1 MSDVKWIKITTDIFD
16 DEKILLIESLPEC
29 DSIIVI
35 WFKLLCFAGK
45 TNNSGVFLMGDSI
58 PYTDGMLA
66 TIFRR
71 KEATVKMALDI
82 FERFGMIERLDG
94 NALNSMS
101 ISLPHWLEKLTG
113 FSSVGFNVGY
123 WSAPMVPYLAQG
135 AVIPPNKEFMA
146 VLGDQKNGN
155 NIEAPESLIRRIVR
169 EESGNNGTRRI
180 EVPVYLN
187 RREIARAVLE
197 EGRCLRTVTGRN
209 PFELI

>member
-1 MSDVKWIKITTDIFD
+1 MKWIKITTDIFD

-82 FERFGMIERLDG
+82 FERFGMIELLLKDVDMIKY
-94 NALNSMS
+94 ALLLL
-101 ISLPHWLEKLTG
+101 ILLEK
-113 FSSVGFNVGY
+113 
-123 WSAPMVPYLAQG
+123 
-135 AVIPPNKEFMA
+135 
-146 VLGDQKNGN
+146 
-155 NIEAPESLIRRIVR
+155 RIIKHIC
-169 EESGNNGTRRI
+169 EKH
-180 EVPVYLN
+180 
-187 RREIARAVLE
+187 
-197 EGRCLRTVTGRN
+197 
-209 PFELI
+209 

>member
-94 NALNSMS
+94 
-101 ISLPHWLEKLTG
+101 IITLPNWNKHQTLDAYERKKLR
-113 FSSVGFNVGY
+113 
-123 WSAPMVPYLAQG
+123 
-135 AVIPPNKEFMA
+135 
-146 VLGDQKNGN
+146 D
-155 NIEAPESLIRRIVR
+155 R
-169 EESGNNGTRRI
+169 E
-180 EVPVYLN
+180 YQAN
-187 RREIARAVLE
+187 RRSKQKALIKKSSDSQKIPSSDIGILE
-197 EGRCLRTVTGRN
+197 EDKEEDKDKRN
-209 PFELI
+209 ICVHHGMQKRVYDANFESFWSVYPRKKERAIRWSWKDQGKLQKRF

>member
-1 MSDVKWIKITTDIFD
+1 MRTSRELRQRIALERERGAIICSGSGRGYWKPKNRQEIQEFIKTMDARAWNTL
-16 DEKILLIESLPEC
+16 KAA
-29 DSIIVI
+29 
-35 WFKLLCFAGK
+35 KGA
-45 TNNSGVFLMGDSI
+45 
-58 PYTDGMLA
+58 
-66 TIFRR
+66 
-71 KEATVKMALDI
+71 
-82 FERFGMIERLDG
+82 

-169 EESGNNGTRRI
+169 EESGNNGTQRI

-187 RREIARAVLE
+187 RRQIARAVLE

-209 PFELI
+209 PFELT

>member
-94 NALNSMS
+94 
-101 ISLPHWLEKLTG
+101 IITLPNWNKHQTLDAYERKKLR
-113 FSSVGFNVGY
+113 
-123 WSAPMVPYLAQG
+123 
-135 AVIPPNKEFMA
+135 
-146 VLGDQKNGN
+146 D
-155 NIEAPESLIRRIVR
+155 R
-169 EESGNNGTRRI
+169 E
-180 EVPVYLN
+180 YQAN
-187 RREIARAVLE
+187 RRSKQKALIKIYVCIMGCKSVFMMQILNHSGVYTHVRRKKQKHINVTMHVLMMDFPKM
-197 EGRCLRTVTGRN
+197 N
-209 PFELI
+209 Y

>member
-1 MSDVKWIKITTDIFD
+1 MSEVKWIKITTDIFD

-94 NALNSMS
+94 REAVG
-101 ISLPHWLEKLTG
+101 K
-113 FSSVGFNVGY
+113 FSEHST
-123 WSAPMVPYLAQG
+123 LAQQDMQ
-135 AVIPPNKEFMA
+135 N
-146 VLGDQKNGN
+146 L
-155 NIEAPESLIRRIVR
+155 SIR
-169 EESGNNGTRRI
+169 SQH
-180 EVPVYLN
+180 
-187 RREIARAVLE
+187 
-197 EGRCLRTVTGRN
+197 
-209 PFELI
+209 